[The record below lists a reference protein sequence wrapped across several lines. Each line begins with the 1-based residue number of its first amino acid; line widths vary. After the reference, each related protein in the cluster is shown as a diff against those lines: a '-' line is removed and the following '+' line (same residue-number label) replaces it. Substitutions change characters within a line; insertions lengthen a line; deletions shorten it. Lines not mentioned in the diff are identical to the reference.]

1 MAAPDAHRDKRAK
14 AGPVLY
20 PMDEPLLRKCDALMK
35 NLAKK
40 SQAVHFLRPVDWKK
54 MGLVDYPKL
63 IKHPMDIGTVSE
75 RLGKNHYAR
84 LEDFANETRLIWKN
98 AFIFN
103 APDSLYFKAAKSL
116 SDAFEKAREK
126 MEAEAEAVS
135 ALQVDTMERCNILLA
150 DIQANPLAEWFLDPV
165 DHVALGLTDYTQVI
179 TQPMDLSTIGRKLQR
194 AQYLSPEDFAHDTR
208 LVFQN
213 AITYNSAQSMFGVVA
228 GILAS
233 SFDRRYTLITQA
245 AAIDPGRPM
254 PDRPGWPTF
263 AQKKKLYDLCTKL
276 SLADLNQMVQ
286 MVQKGCQAAV
296 QQCGHKEVEVDV
308 DELDMDTFN
317 KVLGFVGGKT
327 SSKVKADQ

>member
-1 MAAPDAHRDKRAK
+1 
-14 AGPVLY
+14 
-20 PMDEPLLRKCDALMK
+20 
-35 NLAKK
+35 
-40 SQAVHFLRPVDWKK
+40 
-54 MGLVDYPKL
+54 
-63 IKHPMDIGTVSE
+63 
-75 RLGKNHYAR
+75 
-84 LEDFANETRLIWKN
+84 
-98 AFIFN
+98 
-103 APDSLYFKAAKSL
+103 
-116 SDAFEKAREK
+116 
-126 MEAEAEAVS
+126 
-135 ALQVDTMERCNILLA
+135 
-150 DIQANPLAEWFLDPV
+150 
-165 DHVALGLTDYTQVI
+165 
-179 TQPMDLSTIGRKLQR
+179 MDLSTIGRKLQR

-317 KVLGFVGGKT
+317 KARSAPRLPASRRLLAPHPRPPLASRRRCSALWAAKPAARSRRTSDAAQLFTPARPRHTGPLRAVGGCEGRGGVGLLPST
-327 SSKVKADQ
+327 WVPGGVASEGAPPLEGSNGACMYLVFCLCCFSSLWRLTF